1 MLQSRSRNFVDT
13 ANQPPLDF
21 LVPQYPSATGI
32 SPTAGIQESGMDPL
46 LKQVG
51 DLLLGAVPTAVMF
64 LLLYAIYTAL
74 VGKPLKKT
82 LDERR
87 ARTEGAVLKARADV
101 AAAEAKTQDY
111 EQRLRD
117 ARLAIFKAQEL
128 GRQAAQRA
136 RAAAVAE
143 VRERAQ
149 QQVRDARA
157 AIDQDIAAAKQSL
170 QAESE
175 TLAADIIRTVLKPA
189 GAAPA
194 AGGAA

>member
-1 MLQSRSRNFVDT
+1 
-13 ANQPPLDF
+13 
-21 LVPQYPSATGI
+21 
-32 SPTAGIQESGMDPL
+32 MDPL

-74 VGKPLKKT
+74 VGKPLKKM
-82 LDERR
+82 LEERR
-87 ARTEGAVLKARADV
+87 QRTEGAILKARADV

-117 ARLAIFKAQEL
+117 ARLAIFKAQEVR
-128 GRQAAQRA
+128 RQAAQKA
-136 RAAAVAE
+136 RAEAVSEA
-143 VRERAQ
+143 REHAH

-157 AIDQDIAAAKQSL
+157 AIEQDMAAARQSL

-175 TLAADIIRTVLKPA
+175 TLAADIIRTILKPA
-189 GAAPA
+189 GGASAVGGPA
-194 AGGAA
+194 